1 MFNLTKQDLGTEYKL
16 AKEFEQFK
24 AQHKY
29 SVLVAKM
36 IDYYETVMSDEI
48 LLPFD
53 TAEKRA
59 EEAVSILYHT
69 NKQKFNECYEQAW
82 SEIAPYMN

>member
-1 MFNLTKQDLGTEYKL
+1 MFKFTKQDLGVEHEL
-16 AKEFEQFK
+16 AQEFEQYK

-36 IDYYETVMSDEI
+36 IDYYETIMNDEI

-69 NKQKFNECYEQAW
+69 NKQKFNKCYEQAW